1 MHRAVCA
8 ASGCIEVKRENFSSE
23 GSIFVIS
30 VPSWL
35 KLFNQLPSYS
45 IADKT
50 RENTPQE
57 ERPCLD
63 GSGCHAGRAGL
74 V

>member
-23 GSIFVIS
+23 GSIFVSS

-35 KLFNQLPSYS
+35 KLSNQPPRYS
-45 IADKT
+45 NANKN

-57 ERPCLD
+57 KCASFGEP
-63 GSGCHAGRAGL
+63 GCHAGRAGL